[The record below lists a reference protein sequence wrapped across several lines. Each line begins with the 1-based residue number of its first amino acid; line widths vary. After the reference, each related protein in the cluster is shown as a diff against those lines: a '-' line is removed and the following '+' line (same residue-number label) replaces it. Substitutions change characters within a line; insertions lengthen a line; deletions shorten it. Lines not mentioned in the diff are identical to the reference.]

1 MEAAMGDGS
10 TKRVLV
16 VEGDAPA
23 RGMIKG
29 MVEAAGFEVVAADG
43 MASALGAL
51 EGASP
56 IDLVITGIGLP
67 ADSAA
72 AHPLAE
78 LAKSGRKVIYLSGAE
93 RAAEGPGNDNQILQ
107 KPVMIDAL
115 LRKITAALGPQP
127 RA

>member
-29 MVEAAGFEVVAADG
+29 MVEAAGFEVVATDG
-43 MASALGAL
+43 MDSALGAL
-51 EGASP
+51 ESASP

-67 ADSAA
+67 AESAA
-72 AHPLAE
+72 ARPLAE
-78 LAKSGRKVIYLSGAE
+78 LTKSGQKVIYLADAG
-93 RAAEGPGNDNQILQ
+93 RGTDGPGNDNHILQ

-115 LRKITAALGPQP
+115 LRKITAALGPQSK
-127 RA
+127 A

>member
-1 MEAAMGDGS
+1 MEAAMGDGAA
-10 TKRVLV
+10 KRVLV

-43 MASALGAL
+43 MDSALGAL
-51 EGASP
+51 ESASP

-67 ADSAA
+67 AESAA
-72 AHPLAE
+72 ARPLAE
-78 LAKSGRKVIYLSGAE
+78 LAKSGRKVIYLSDAE
-93 RAAEGPGNDNQILQ
+93 RGPDGPGNDNHILQ

-115 LRKITAALGPQP
+115 LRKIAAALGSQP
-127 RA
+127 KA

>member
-1 MEAAMGDGS
+1 MSDGS
-10 TKRVLV
+10 AKRVLV

-23 RGMIKG
+23 RGLIKG

-51 EGASP
+51 KGNDP
-56 IDLVITGIGLP
+56 IDLVITGVGL
-67 ADSAA
+67 ATESAA
-72 AHPLAE
+72 ARPLAD
-78 LAKSGRKVIYLSGAE
+78 LAKTGSKIIYLSDPA
-93 RAAEGPGNDNQILQ
+93 RAPAGPGNDNQILQ

-127 RA
+127 KA